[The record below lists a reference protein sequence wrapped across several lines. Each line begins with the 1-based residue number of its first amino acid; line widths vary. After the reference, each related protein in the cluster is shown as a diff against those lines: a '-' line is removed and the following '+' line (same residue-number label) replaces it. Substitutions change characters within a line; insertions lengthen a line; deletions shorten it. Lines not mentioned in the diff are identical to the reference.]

1 MKLSKNFF
9 LFYFDK
15 FLFNSLQGITILL
28 PLISLM
34 RARFQNIKIN
44 AFANSDCN
52 DPPLPPADGELIG
65 VDPSQDSAG
74 TYPVGAIATYRCDSN
89 SVFQGSVNV
98 VCVNNGEWD
107 AVILTC
113 TQGMKIFLISCIKLF
128 DQSYNLAKFRQSA
141 YAELY

>member
-34 RARFQNIKIN
+34 RARLQNIKIN

-52 DPPLPPADGELIG
+52 DAPLPPADGELLG

-74 TYPVGAIATYRCDSN
+74 TYPVGAIATYQC
-89 SVFQGSVNV
+89 
-98 VCVNNGEWD
+98 
-107 AVILTC
+107 LTN
-113 TQGMKIFLISCIKLF
+113 FLALLCH
-128 DQSYNLAKFRQSA
+128 A
-141 YAELY
+141 